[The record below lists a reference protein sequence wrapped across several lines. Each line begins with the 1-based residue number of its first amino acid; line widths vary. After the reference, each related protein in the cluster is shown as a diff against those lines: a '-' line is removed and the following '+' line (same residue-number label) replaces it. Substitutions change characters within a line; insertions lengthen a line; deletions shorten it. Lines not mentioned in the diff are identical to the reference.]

1 MTRFFRISALVLF
14 FGSILFAD
22 ALPDLI
28 QFTAISQKQVFREDF
43 NAGADRWQL
52 GSNCRIV
59 PEGRNGTPALFMER
73 TEPGN
78 YRSALASLALQL
90 TPGCRYRCTGWYRTE
105 DLPDKTN
112 ILAPCIEYRE
122 NNVYKWM
129 KNLQAPASREWKQV
143 SLYFEA
149 TAECNLLLRLF
160 YNLTGK
166 VWFDDLEITVAEQAA
181 IYPLKPMLQHLDP
194 EGDVLLQ
201 CADNAQLRQ
210 RPGDFQLF
218 FKCPEIGLQTARPL
232 NDRGQ
237 VAISLGPLADGEY
250 TCQAYLLDLRE
261 KIILTQDTF
270 TWFRRTDLKPSPG
283 QATLDEHGRFQVDG
297 KPFLP
302 VGIYV
307 TWIRTLT
314 DVKRVAE
321 GGFNFI
327 HSYTAAHLNIKK
339 ENEFNGLPV
348 QEMQGGAKIG
358 TPEWAENVRRSLEL
372 LQQHG
377 LKLMSFPCREEF
389 RHPTVLAAYTADELP
404 VSEIPR
410 LRKLRNDY
418 ARTFPLSPVVALT
431 CEADDVAQ
439 YARAADLV
447 GVDPYPVVTKNSRS
461 MARAQKF
468 MDWLTQDNIPFM
480 FVPQA
485 FNWGGHKTDD
495 FSKYVYPSEEQIRSL
510 TLLAAIYGCRCFC
523 FYSYTTIFERTE
535 LKDPGSAV
543 KFWPRVTAVARLL
556 RELEPW
562 LLSLEQAPEVTCA
575 LQKDSVVKARAFA
588 ADNEIRV
595 LITAQ
600 GPGEAQAELTIPG
613 CPDLKSKYGHTT
625 NLGNGRYLFTAT
637 DIASDVLTTNKEQR

>member
-1 MTRFFRISALVLF
+1 MARFFWIGTLALF
-14 FGSILFAD
+14 SGCARFA
-22 ALPDLI
+22 AELPDLT
-28 QFTAISQKQVFREDF
+28 QFASPQKLVFSEDF

-52 GSNCRIV
+52 GSNCRVV
-59 PEGRNGTPALFMER
+59 PEGRDGTPALFMER
-73 TEPGN
+73 TEPDD
-78 YRSALASLALQL
+78 YQSALATLPLQL
-90 TPGCRYRCTGWYRTE
+90 TPGRSYCCTVWYRTE
-105 DLPDKTN
+105 GVPDRVN
-112 ILAPCIEYRE
+112 ILAPCVEYRE
-122 NNVYKWM
+122 NNVYKRM
-129 KNLQAPASREWKQV
+129 KNSNAGTLASLKWKQAR
-143 SLYFEA
+143 LYFEA
-149 TAECNLLLRLF
+149 TAECNLLLRLY

-166 VWFDDLEITVAEQAA
+166 VWFDDLEIIAVEQAA
-181 IYPLKPMLQHLDP
+181 IYTVKPMLQHLGP

-201 CADNAQLRQ
+201 CADNVQLRQ
-210 RPGDFQLF
+210 RPGDFQLLF
-218 FKCPEIGLQTARPL
+218 ECPELGLRTASPL
-232 NDRGQ
+232 DDRGQ
-237 VAISLGPLADGEY
+237 VAIRLGPLADGEY
-250 TCQAYLLDLRE
+250 TCHAYLLDKRD
-261 KIILTQDTF
+261 KAILTQDTF
-270 TWFRRTDLKPSPG
+270 TWFRRADLKPSPG
-283 QATLDEHGRFQVDG
+283 QVTLDEHGRFQVDG

-327 HSYTAAHLNIKK
+327 HSYTAAYLNIKK
-339 ENEFNGLPV
+339 ENEFNGLPA
-348 QEMQGGAKIG
+348 QEMHGGAKMG
-358 TPEWAENVRRSLEL
+358 TPEWTENVRRSLDL

-377 LKLMSFPCREEF
+377 LKLMSFPCRDEF
-389 RHPTVLAAYTADELP
+389 RHPTALAAYTADERP

-410 LRKLRNDY
+410 LRKLRSDY

-431 CEADDVAQ
+431 CEADDVGQ

-447 GVDPYPVVTKNSRS
+447 GVDPYPVTTEKSRD
-461 MARAQKF
+461 MAAAQKF
-468 MDWLTQDNIPFM
+468 MDNLSRDNIPFM
-480 FVPQA
+480 YVPQA
-485 FNWGGHKTDD
+485 FNWGGHRTDD
-495 FSKYVYPSEEQIRSL
+495 FSKYVYPSEEQIRSM

-535 LKDPGSAV
+535 LKAPGSAV

-562 LLSLEQAPEVTCA
+562 LLSLEQAPEVTCT

-588 ADNEIRV
+588 ADNEVRV

-625 NLGNGRYLFTAT
+625 NLGNGRYLFTGN
-637 DIASDVLTTNKEQR
+637 DIASDVLTKADP